1 MSEVYRFKNGTTER
15 RYTKN
20 EARLLLSVRI
30 AVACLCLPF
39 LLALRAI
46 SPETVE
52 KFPGPA
58 VIRLIGGEFYP

>member
-1 MSEVYRFKNGTTER
+1 MSELYRYKNGATER

-30 AVACLCLPF
+30 AVACFCLPF

-46 SPETVE
+46 SPETEE
-52 KFPGPA
+52 KLPGPA

>member
-1 MSEVYRFKNGTTER
+1 MSELYRFKNGTTER

-30 AVACLCLPF
+30 AVACFCLPF

-46 SPETVE
+46 SPETEE
-52 KFPGPA
+52 KLPEPA
-58 VIRLIGGEFYP
+58 VIPLIGGEFYP

>member
-1 MSEVYRFKNGTTER
+1 MSELYRFKNGTTER

-30 AVACLCLPF
+30 AVACFCLPF

-52 KFPGPA
+52 KLPGPDD
-58 VIRLIGGEFYP
+58 IRLIGGEFYP

>member
-1 MSEVYRFKNGTTER
+1 MSELYRFKNGTTER

-30 AVACLCLPF
+30 AVACFCLPF

-46 SPETVE
+46 SPETEE
-52 KFPGPA
+52 KLPGPD

>member
-1 MSEVYRFKNGTTER
+1 MSELYHYPNGATER

-30 AVACLCLPF
+30 AVACFCLPF

-46 SPETVE
+46 SPETEE
-52 KFPGPA
+52 KLPEPA
-58 VIRLIGGEFYP
+58 VIPLIGGEFYP

>member
-1 MSEVYRFKNGTTER
+1 MSELYRFKNGTTER

-30 AVACLCLPF
+30 AVVCFCLPF

-52 KFPGPA
+52 KLPGPDD
-58 VIRLIGGEFYP
+58 IRLIGGEFYP

>member
-1 MSEVYRFKNGTTER
+1 MSELYRFKNGTTER

-30 AVACLCLPF
+30 AVACFCLPF

-46 SPETVE
+46 SPETEE
-52 KFPGPA
+52 KLPGPDD
-58 VIRLIGGEFYP
+58 IRLIGGEFYP

>member
-1 MSEVYRFKNGTTER
+1 MSELYHYPNGATER

-30 AVACLCLPF
+30 AVACTCLPF

-46 SPETVE
+46 SPETEE
-52 KFPGPA
+52 KLPEPA
-58 VIRLIGGEFYP
+58 VIPLIGGEFYP